1 MQPAL
6 FHLRHFALAVFFAAV
21 IPLALTHCAASKD
34 PSQTAGEAASS
45 NKPGPL
51 VLGPKD
57 LLHVAPIALPES
69 CGAVLEAYG
78 WDTTRFASQ
87 LHAETILAM
96 RHRGIGTTGDSVAA
110 TAHLAV
116 RVNHC
121 ERDGGIRY
129 AAEAVLRKTEAERVV
144 PLPREASLS
153 TPPATDG
160 EAKPEDAAT
169 EAVDPT
175 LYGMKRFAKTLA
187 DEVTFKPP
195 TPPVKPKRKRSNE
208 SAVPMN
214 FMLF

>member
-1 MQPAL
+1 MLPAPFRYRAYFVPL
-6 FHLRHFALAVFFAAV
+6 LIAAV
-21 IPLALTHCAASKD
+21 LPLVLTHCAASKD
-34 PSQTAGEAASS
+34 PSQPANEAASA

-57 LLHVAPIALPES
+57 LLHITPIAVPES

-78 WDTTRFASQ
+78 WDTTRFTSQ
-87 LHAETILAM
+87 LHAEAILAM
-96 RHRGIGTTGDSVAA
+96 RHRGIGTTGDSAAA

-129 AAEAVLRKTEAERVV
+129 AAEAVLRKAEVERVV
-144 PLPREASLS
+144 QLSREASLS
-153 TPPATDG
+153 TPPAAEG
-160 EAKPEDAAT
+160 AAKPENAAS
-169 EAVDPT
+169 EEVDPA

-195 TPPVKPKRKRSNE
+195 TPPAKAKRKRSQE

>member
-6 FHLRHFALAVFFAAV
+6 FHLRHFALPVFFAAI

-34 PSQTAGEAASS
+34 PSQPAGEAGSATQ
-45 NKPGPL
+45 PAL
-51 VLGPKD
+51 LLGPKD

-96 RHRGIGTTGDSVAA
+96 RHRGIGTTGDSVEA
-110 TAHLAV
+110 TAQLAV

-129 AAEAVLRKTEAERVV
+129 AAEAILKKAEAERVV
-144 PLPREASLS
+144 QISREASLS
-153 TPPATDG
+153 TPPATEG
-160 EAKPEDAAT
+160 AAKPENAAS
-169 EAVDPT
+169 EEVDPA

-195 TPPVKPKRKRSNE
+195 TPPAKAKRKRSQE